1 MRNINGKKRGK
12 RINERF
18 YGFHFAFL
26 FRETSSI
33 TEGSRHTSY
42 LRYFDLD
49 IRSDRARDINRELAG

>member
-1 MRNINGKKRGK
+1 MRNIDGKKRGK

-18 YGFHFAFL
+18 YGFHFAFYRVL
-26 FRETSSI
+26 PS
-33 TEGSRHTSY
+33 HTLY